1 MVSPLNVKEYH
12 VFLSSPRD
20 MEKERNEV
28 RAFFH
33 QWNYVSM
40 AFGVRLAVIDES
52 DANIGVGDPQDL
64 INKQVLERYK
74 DSLVLFIGLLGQR
87 FGTPTRNAGSG
98 TEAEFKL
105 ALKHW
110 REGLKTRKPVPE
122 IKLFFRNKPFE
133 SALDIKEIEA
143 ALEQYKRVEAFK
155 QRCLHGRPRL
165 YYKEFRDNQ
174 FAEVFGD
181 DVRLWLSHPDR
192 PWLQQSASQRVR
204 YSGSREI
211 KSVQVTAGKSFTE
224 PNTDIK
230 MLSVPEGRFRL
241 GKGRKGAAPWVR
253 MSSFW
258 ISETPVTNRQYAA
271 FLRMENY
278 QQPEFWQEE
287 RYNDTQ
293 QPVVG
298 VSWNDAMAFCNWL
311 STITRLR
318 FSLCSEAQWEYAA
331 RGTDGR
337 KYPWGNEPPT
347 PKLARYARHR
357 DRPASAGSYL
367 YSRGP
372 FGTIEQAGNVWEWCL
387 DQWHPQAYEQWTDSE
402 PWDPVN
408 TLGEADDEDRRILRG
423 GCWIDPPDLLLAYKR
438 YCHRASYTANRVGF
452 RVAMNLPDAAPSNQ
466 PQATSQQPPRRLRG
480 NRPARRK

>member
-33 QWNYVSM
+33 QWNYLSM
-40 AFGVRLAVIDES
+40 AFGVRLSVIGEG
-52 DANIGVGDPQDL
+52 DANIGVGHPQDL
-64 INKQVLERYK
+64 INKQVLERYQ

-98 TEAEFKL
+98 TEEEFNW
-105 ALKHW
+105 ALRRW
-110 REGLKTRKPVPE
+110 REGLKAGTPFPE

-133 SALDIKEIEA
+133 CALEIEQIEA
-143 ALEQYKRVEAFK
+143 ALEQYRRVDAFK
-155 QRCLHGRPRL
+155 RRCAQTRPPL
-165 YYKEFRDNQ
+165 FYKEFRDNQ
-174 FAEVFGD
+174 FAEVFGED
-181 DVRLWLSHPDR
+181 ARLWLSHPDR
-192 PWLQQSASQRVR
+192 PWLKKATGQRGR
-204 YSGSREI
+204 SSGSREI
-211 KSVQVTAGKSFTE
+211 KSVQVTVGKSFTE

-241 GKGRKGAAPWVR
+241 GKGRKGATPWVR

-258 ISETPVTNRQYAA
+258 ISELPVTNRQYAV
-271 FLRMENY
+271 FLRMQDY
-278 QQPEFWQEE
+278 QEPEFWHDE
-287 RYNDTQ
+287 RYNDIQ
-293 QPVVG
+293 QPIVG
-298 VSWNDAMAFCNWL
+298 VSWLDAMAYCNWL
-311 STITRLR
+311 ASITRLN

-347 PKLARYARHR
+347 PRLARYARHR

-387 DQWHPQAYEQWTDSE
+387 DVWHPDAYEQWRDSE

-408 TLGEADDEDRRILRG
+408 TIGLVEDDDNRILRG
-423 GCWIDPPDLLLAYKR
+423 GCWIDPPDLLLAFKR
-438 YCHRASYTANRVGF
+438 YCHRSSYYANRVGF
-452 RVAMNLPDAAPSNQ
+452 RIALNLSDPFSNHPQ
-466 PQATSQQPPRRLRG
+466 PTATKRLQSSRG
-480 NRPARRK
+480 HKLRNVK